1 MNHFYHLMNF
11 YNSIYKISLVKES
24 FSQLLEYFKILYTFS
39 RKIQLNCLNLKNCRK
54 KILNFV
60 EYFEKEFPIND
71 FDFYLLHC
79 SKINFFKII
88 YVNNCSCI
96 IKEIFYIHFLNNE
109 TSSFKKCFM
118 FDLFY
123 FFFNLSLAVW
133 LQNFL
138 PSPLQIREHIW
149 KLTKKIK
156 FSNLIFSKIKL
167 QMKKISKF
175 NFRIISLSF
184 SQNHPP
190 FFSLFVDHTR

>member
-1 MNHFYHLMNF
+1 M
-11 YNSIYKISLVKES
+11 
-24 FSQLLEYFKILYTFS
+24 EYFKILYTFS
-39 RKIQLNCLNLKNCRK
+39 RKIQINCLNLKNCRK

-123 FFFNLSLAVW
+123 FFFQPFPSSVITK
-133 LQNFL
+133 L
-138 PSPLQIREHIW
+138 PPIPPPNTRTYM
-149 KLTKKIK
+149 KTYKKNK
-156 FSNLIFSKIKL
+156 IF
-167 QMKKISKF
+167 KF
-175 NFRIISLSF
+175 NFLKNKTSNEKNFQIQF
-184 SQNHPP
+184 SNY
-190 FFSLFVDHTR
+190 FSLFQSEPSPFFFSFCRSY

>member
-1 MNHFYHLMNF
+1 MNF

-88 YVNNCSCI
+88 YVNNCSYI

-123 FFFNLSLAVW
+123 FFFNLSLAVLW
-133 LQNFL
+133 LQDFL

-149 KLTKKIK
+149 KLAKNKI
-156 FSNLIFSKIKL
+156 F
-167 QMKKISKF
+167 KF
-175 NFRIISLSF
+175 NFLKNKTSNEKNFQIQF
-184 SQNHPP
+184 SNY
-190 FFSLFVDHTR
+190 FSLFQSEPSPFFFSFCRSY